1 MARIFFT
8 VLEGDTPAQARTVF
22 ASEDRVILMDVL
34 TALAG
39 RMGVEPT
46 PGRPELRLVGD
57 GPQVDEGNLR

>member
-22 ASEDRVILMDVL
+22 ASEDRQILADVL
-34 TALAG
+34 SALAD
-39 RMGVEPT
+39 RMAVPPT

-57 GPQVDEGNLR
+57 GPQVEAGSLR